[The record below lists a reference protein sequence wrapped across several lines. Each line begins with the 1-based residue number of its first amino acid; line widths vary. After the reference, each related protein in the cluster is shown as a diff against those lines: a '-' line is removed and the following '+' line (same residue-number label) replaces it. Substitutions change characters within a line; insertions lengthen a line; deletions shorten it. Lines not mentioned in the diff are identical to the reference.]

1 MDIFERHAMQLRR
14 ALKSNGQSEM
24 DFEYLKTYK
33 KKKAAKKRRK
43 ETEANDCSSKRDDCY
58 LDTTG
63 RGKIGYEIVA
73 VCGISEWEVDEV
85 IYDTYEEA
93 KRSRDK
99 YQKEYERDERDE
111 DEDSRTKLR
120 IDKVL
125 ADDGAIDV
133 IKEDV

>member
-1 MDIFERHAMQLRR
+1 M
-14 ALKSNGQSEM
+14 
-24 DFEYLKTYK
+24 
-33 KKKAAKKRRK
+33 
-43 ETEANDCSSKRDDCY
+43 
-58 LDTTG
+58 
-63 RGKIGYEIVA
+63 
-73 VCGISEWEVDEV
+73 DEV
-85 IYDTYEEA
+85 IYDTYKEA
-93 KRSRDK
+93 KRLRDK

>member
-1 MDIFERHAMQLRR
+1 M
-14 ALKSNGQSEM
+14 
-24 DFEYLKTYK
+24 
-33 KKKAAKKRRK
+33 
-43 ETEANDCSSKRDDCY
+43 
-58 LDTTG
+58 
-63 RGKIGYEIVA
+63 
-73 VCGISEWEVDEV
+73 DEV

-93 KRSRDK
+93 KRLRDK

>member
-1 MDIFERHAMQLRR
+1 MDIFERHAMQLRM
-14 ALKSNGQSEM
+14 ALKSNGQS
-24 DFEYLKTYK
+24 DADSEYLKAYK
-33 KKKAAKKRRK
+33 KKKATKRRRK
-43 ETEANDCSSKRDDCY
+43 ETETNDCSSKRDDY
-58 LDTTG
+58 YFDTTG
-63 RGKIGYEIVA
+63 RGKIGYEIIA

-85 IYDTYEEA
+85 IYDTYKEA
-93 KRSRDK
+93 KRLRDK

>member
-1 MDIFERHAMQLRR
+1 MDIFERHAMQLRM
-14 ALKSNGQSEM
+14 ALKSNGQSEA
-24 DFEYLKTYK
+24 DSEYLKAYK
-33 KKKAAKKRRK
+33 KKKATKRRRK
-43 ETEANDCSSKRDDCY
+43 ETETNDCSSKRDDY
-58 LDTTG
+58 YFDTTE
-63 RGKIGYEIVA
+63 RGKIGYEIIA

-85 IYDTYEEA
+85 IYYTYKEA
-93 KRSRDK
+93 KRLRDK